1 MKKYLLL
8 VTFFLLFGNGFA
20 ENKKVIKDKFS
31 EIAITLNDGQVKSGK
46 IKHPYDLN
54 KKIEII
60 LASGEKVKIDNLQV
74 KQVTVNHENGLSL
87 TFQNV
92 TYYASS
98 LKLNNKIS
106 KKPKLMLVVM
116 KELLTIYFD
125 NGVSYTNMSSNG
137 LITSTNYNNYY
148 ALREGEEAAYLI
160 SGYVNGQVNPN
171 AIFKMTAA
179 KYFEDYPE
187 LSKKISDKVYKY
199 SDIITVC
206 IEYINWKKSKN

>member
-1 MKKYLLL
+1 MKNYLLL
-8 VTFFLLFGNGFA
+8 FTFFLLFGNAFA
-20 ENKKVIKDKFS
+20 ENKNVVKTKFS
-31 EIAITLNDGQVKSGK
+31 EITVTLNDGQVKSGK

-60 LASGEKVKIDNLQV
+60 LASGEKVKIDNLLV
-74 KQVTVNHENGLSL
+74 KQVVIKHESGFNL

-92 TYYASS
+92 TYYAS
-98 LKLNNKIS
+98 KLRLNYKIS

-125 NGVSYTNMSSNG
+125 NGVSYTNMSANG

-148 ALREGEEAAYLI
+148 AFREGEEAAYLI
-160 SGYVNGQVNPN
+160 SGYVNGQLNPN
-171 AIFKMTAA
+171 VLFKTFAS

-187 LSKKISDKVYKY
+187 LSKKIEDKEYKY
-199 SDIITVC
+199 TDIITVC
-206 IEYINWKKSKN
+206 VEYINWKKSKN